1 MWPVILALF
10 VATQTV
16 ASVPGRSALSPEQE
30 REARQIEALVI
41 APCCWSQQVS
51 VHNSPA
57 ATQMREDIRQR
68 LASGQTRAQIL
79 EAYTA
84 EYGDRILAE
93 PPARGFTRLLY
104 VLPPVLGLAGI
115 GLLVVVVRRFTS
127 RSQVAAQTPSP
138 AQDAG
143 PRGTSS
149 KADDEERLDEEL
161 RNLD

>member
-1 MWPVILALF
+1 MWPVIVALF

-16 ASVPGRSALSPEQE
+16 ATVPAARPPLSAELE

-68 LASGQTRAQIL
+68 LASGQDRAQIL
-79 EAYTA
+79 QAYTA

-93 PPARGFTRLLY
+93 PPARGFNRLLY

-115 GLLVVVVRRFTS
+115 GLLVVVVRRFTN
-127 RSQVAAQTPSP
+127 RSQRAAPAEAPATVAQG
-138 AQDAG
+138 AG
-143 PRGTSS
+143 AGA
-149 KADDEERLDEEL
+149 ADDERLDEEL